1 MIGNFLN
8 KLEKVRGSKGR
19 WTACCPAHVDRSPSL
34 AITET
39 DDGRILLK
47 CFAGCSAQQVV
58 EAVGMDLTDLFPSD
72 NNINYLKAN
81 NQGNKPVRR
90 PFYAT
95 DLLKIIQFEAL
106 ITSIAAFDLSEG
118 REVSTEDRKRLK
130 TALSRINEAVSY
142 IN

>member
-1 MIGNFLN
+1 MIGDFLN
-8 KLEKVRGSKGR
+8 KLEKVKGSKGR

-90 PFYAT
+90 PFYAS

>member
-1 MIGNFLN
+1 MIGNLLN
-8 KLEKVRGSKGR
+8 RLEKVQGKKGR
-19 WTACCPAHVDRSPSL
+19 WTACCPAHVDKSPSL
-34 AITET
+34 AITQL

-47 CFAGCSAQQVV
+47 CFAGCSAYEVV
-58 EAVGMDLTDLFPSD
+58 SAVGMDMTDLFPKD
-72 NNINYLKAN
+72 NLVGIKLN
-81 NQGNKPVRR
+81 NHAIKPERR

-118 REVSTEDRKRLK
+118 RQVSDTDKKRLK
-130 TALSRINEAVSY
+130 TAFERINEAVSY

>member
-1 MIGNFLN
+1 MIGDLLN
-8 KLEKVRGSKGR
+8 KLEKVKGSKGR
-19 WTACCPAHVDRSPSL
+19 WIACCPAHVDRSPSL

-58 EAVGMDLTDLFPSD
+58 EAVGMDLTDLFPND
-72 NNINYLKAN
+72 NNLDRLKAN
-81 NQGNKPVRR
+81 HINKPVRR
-90 PFYAT
+90 PFYAS

-106 ITSIAAFDLSEG
+106 LTSVAAFDLSEG
-118 REVSTEDRKRLK
+118 RQVSEVDRKRLK
-130 TALSRINEAVSY
+130 TAVSRINEAVSY

>member
-1 MIGNFLN
+1 MIGDFLN
-8 KLEKVRGSKGR
+8 KLEKVKGSKGR

-47 CFAGCSAQQVV
+47 CFAGCSAYEIVK
-58 EAVGMDLTDLFPSD
+58 AVGMDLTDLFPND

>member
-8 KLEKVRGSKGR
+8 KLEKVKGSKGR

-106 ITSIAAFDLSEG
+106 ITSIAAFDLSQG
-118 REVSTEDRKRLK
+118 REISTEDRKRLK

>member
-1 MIGNFLN
+1 MIGDLLN
-8 KLEKVRGSKGR
+8 KLEKVKGSKGR

-47 CFAGCSAQQVV
+47 CFAGCSAHQIV

-106 ITSIAAFDLSEG
+106 ITSIAAFDLSQG
-118 REVSTEDRKRLK
+118 REVSAEDRKRLK

>member
-1 MIGNFLN
+1 MIGNLLN
-8 KLEKVRGSKGR
+8 KLEKVKGSKGR
-19 WTACCPAHVDRSPSL
+19 WTACCPAHGDKSPSL

-106 ITSIAAFDLSEG
+106 ITSIAAFDLSQG

>member
-19 WTACCPAHVDRSPSL
+19 WVACCPAHVDRSPSL

-58 EAVGMDLTDLFPSD
+58 EAVGMDLTDLFPND
-72 NNINYLKAN
+72 NNISSLKEKHF
-81 NQGNKPVRR
+81 NKPVRR

-106 ITSIAAFDLSEG
+106 LTSVAAFDLSQG